1 MRSDRYLIDAKP
13 ERAAGQEMMNGPMM
27 QALLEDR
34 FRLKIHRETREV
46 PAYALTAPKGG
57 TKLQPFQQGSCLLID
72 FTKYPTPPPHQVK
85 RTVSTGYSLRAR
97 DRTSSSKRKGP
108 ASIAFPN

>member
-13 ERAAGQEMMNGPMM
+13 ERAAGQQMMNGPMM

-46 PAYALTAPKGG
+46 PAYALTAAKGG
-57 TKLQPFQQGSCLLID
+57 TKLQPFQHGSCLLID
-72 FTKYPTPPPHQVK
+72 STNTPLRLPPPGQKNCLNGVFAK
-85 RTVSTGYSLRAR
+85 SKGQNVIFQAQGTSL
-97 DRTSSSKRKGP
+97 DR
-108 ASIAFPN
+108 